1 MFPRKAV
8 GSVIGIGGAAG
19 AVGGMFIAMLV
30 GAILQATGGN
40 YALIFIVAG
49 LMYFLALA
57 VIHVLAPRLQPVSLE
72 P

>member
-30 GAILQATGGN
+30 GAILQATHS
-40 YALIFIVAG
+40 YVLIFVVAG
-49 LMYFLALA
+49 SMYFLALA
-57 VIHVLAPRLQPVSLE
+57 VLHALAPRLE
-72 P
+72 PAPIQA

>member
-1 MFPRKAV
+1 MNQALNVF
-8 GSVIGIGGAAG
+8 AG
-19 AVGGMFIAMLV
+19 FGLG
-30 GAILQATGGN
+30 
-40 YALIFIVAG
+40 AG